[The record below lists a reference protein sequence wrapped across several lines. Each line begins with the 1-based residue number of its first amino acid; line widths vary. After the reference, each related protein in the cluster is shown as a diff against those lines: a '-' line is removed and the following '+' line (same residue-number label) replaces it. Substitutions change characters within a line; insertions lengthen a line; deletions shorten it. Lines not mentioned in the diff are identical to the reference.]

1 MLYDHLLIRYGELTT
16 KGANRAEM
24 EQLLERNVRRAL
36 SQWPDVKV
44 TRSQQRIVVQLNG
57 APVDATLQKLQ
68 QVFGISSISPVAVAP
83 LDLAA
88 IQQTAVEVAKRELM
102 DKSTFKVEARRG
114 FKGFPLDSPALQ
126 KAVGA
131 SILRA
136 LPHIRVDVHRPDVVI
151 EVDIRKS
158 AAYLYP
164 SRVPGLGGFPVGM
177 SGKGLVLLSGGID
190 SPVAAW
196 KAMKRGLALE
206 LVHFHSFPFT
216 SERAQQK
223 VEDLAA
229 ILTKWGGPM
238 KLHLV
243 SVTAI
248 QAEIQRSAPEGLRT
262 ILLRRMMVRAAS
274 RIADEVGA
282 GALVT
287 GDSLGQV
294 ASQTLSALNAVDRAT
309 DHTILRPLIAED
321 KLEIIE
327 LAKRMGTYDISI
339 LPFDDCCSLF
349 APKHPKTNPKLR
361 DLERA
366 EARMDVEGLIAE
378 AVASREEKLVGA
390 DEALGAS
397 ATYR

>member
-1 MLYDHLLIRYGELTT
+1 MIYDHLLIRYGELTT

-36 SQWPDVKV
+36 SGWPEVRV

-83 LDLAA
+83 LNLEA
-88 IQQTAVEVAKRELM
+88 IQQKAVEVAKRELM

-114 FKGFPLDSPALQ
+114 YKDFPLDSPALQ

-131 SILRA
+131 AILRA
-136 LPHIRVDVHRPDVVI
+136 LPHIRVDVHRPEVVI

-158 AAYLYP
+158 AAYVYP

-229 ILTKWGGPM
+229 VLTTWAGPM

-248 QAEIQRSAPEGLRT
+248 QSEIQRAAPEGLRT

-294 ASQTLSALNAVDRAT
+294 ASQTLPALNAVDRAT
-309 DHTILRPLIAED
+309 EHTILRPLIAED

-349 APKHPKTNPKLR
+349 APKHPKTHPKLR
-361 DLERA
+361 DIERA
-366 EARMDVEGLIAE
+366 EARMDVESLIAE
-378 AVASREEKLVGA
+378 AVASREEKWVLA

-397 ATYR
+397 ASYR